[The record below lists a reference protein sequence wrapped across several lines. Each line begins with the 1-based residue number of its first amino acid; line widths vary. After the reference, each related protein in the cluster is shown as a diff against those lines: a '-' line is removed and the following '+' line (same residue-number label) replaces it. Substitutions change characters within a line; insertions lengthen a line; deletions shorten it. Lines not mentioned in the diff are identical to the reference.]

1 MKKYTFNPLDPA
13 GSELDEMNLFRELQD
28 MKLAYNA
35 CDKYI
40 AKMRFAED
48 VKGSPVEIH
57 LYVNLR
63 KAIQDV
69 ITALDDIDTCRRYLH
84 GED

>member
-1 MKKYTFNPLDPA
+1 MKKYSFDPFTPSLPEKN
-13 GSELDEMNLFRELQD
+13 GIMLEIDEFKR
-28 MKLAYNA
+28 AYQR
-35 CDKYI
+35 CDEHI
-40 AKMRFAED
+40 NGMRFIED

-69 ITALDDIDTCRRYLH
+69 ITALDDIETCRRHLY

>member
-1 MKKYTFNPLDPA
+1 MKKYNFNPFNPYNED
-13 GSELDEMNLFRELQD
+13 SKNLSVEILN
-28 MKLAYNA
+28 MKESYHL

-40 AKMRFAED
+40 NDMRFEED
-48 VKGSPVEIH
+48 KTGSPVEIH

-69 ITALDDIDTCRRYLH
+69 ITALDDIETFRRHLY
-84 GED
+84 GEN